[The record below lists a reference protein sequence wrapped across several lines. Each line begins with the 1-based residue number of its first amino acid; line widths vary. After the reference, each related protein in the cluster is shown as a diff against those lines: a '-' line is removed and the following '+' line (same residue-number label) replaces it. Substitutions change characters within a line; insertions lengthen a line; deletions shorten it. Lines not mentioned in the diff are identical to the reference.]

1 MTTLAD
7 YARIGALTTPN
18 SAALVSIQ
26 ENRSLSYRDLD
37 ERSDRLAAAAIAQ
50 GLQPGDRLGCW
61 MTTSI
66 AYVETYLA
74 AAKAGLV
81 IVPINERY
89 TVTEAT
95 HIVEDAG
102 IRALFFAA
110 EKADQAAELPL
121 PRDAWRVCA
130 GADVPR
136 GLVALDDLYTSGGRV
151 PGPLTR
157 PQDTFGIV
165 YTSGTTGVPKGAT
178 LTHHSVMA
186 SNRACAVSY
195 RLMPRGTAIYGASM
209 SFTGTVLGQ
218 IFAHL
223 YTCSTIIMT
232 GTSEPEVILRA
243 IRERNATFAG
253 MPPPLIPEF
262 AGALARS
269 NSRLPSLRSLLQS
282 GGKVPLE
289 AVTQLN
295 ELLGGRLILAWG
307 MTEISGGAAAAST
320 EADMRAA
327 LGGDTRILGTVG
339 RPVPGCVV
347 ETVRDAELDT
357 DHEDVYELRIRTD
370 GLMAGYWNR
379 PEDTARAVHDG
390 WYYSGDL
397 GRIDDDGYVSI
408 VDRRTDLIVSGG
420 ANVYPSEIERIIA
433 ELPAVEQSAVVGL
446 PHDRWGQSVTAVI
459 KVRLGWKLDAQD
471 VLDHCRT
478 RLAGYKK
485 PTAVLFADALP
496 ATVGGKIQRARVR
509 ALAEAGRYRP

>member
-1 MTTLAD
+1 MSTLAD
-7 YARIGALTTPN
+7 YARIGALTTPDRP
-18 SAALVSIQ
+18 AIVSIL
-26 ENRSLSYRDLD
+26 EGKEVSYRELN

-50 GLQPGDRLGCW
+50 GLRPGDRLGCW

-89 TVTEAT
+89 TVAEAT

-102 IRALFFAA
+102 VRALFFTAD
-110 EKADQAAELPL
+110 KADQAAELPL
-121 PRDAWRVCA
+121 PSDAWRVCA
-130 GADVPR
+130 GAQAPR
-136 GLVALDDLYTSGGRV
+136 GLVALEDLYASGGHAA
-151 PGPLTR
+151 R
-157 PQDTFGIV
+157 PVVRPHDAFGIV

-178 LTHHSVMA
+178 LTHESVMA

-223 YTCSTIIMT
+223 YTCSTVVMT

-243 IRERNATFAG
+243 IQDRNATFAG
-253 MPPPLIPEF
+253 MPPPLVPEF
-262 AGALARS
+262 ADALARS

-282 GGKVPLE
+282 GGKVPLG
-289 AVTQLN
+289 AVAQLN
-295 ELLGGRLILAWG
+295 ELLNGRLVLAWG

-327 LGGDTRILGTVG
+327 LQGHDRLLSTVG
-339 RPVPGCVV
+339 RPVPGCIV
-347 ETVRDAELDT
+347 ESVPDREADDEGV
-357 DHEDVYELRIRTD
+357 HELRIRTD
-370 GLMAGYWNR
+370 GLMDGYWNR
-379 PEDTARAVHDG
+379 PDDTARAIRDG

-397 GRIDDDGYVSI
+397 GQIDEDGYVSI
-408 VDRRTDLIVSGG
+408 VERRTDLIVSGG
-420 ANVYPSEIERIIA
+420 ANVYPSEIERVLA
-433 ELPAVEQSAVVGL
+433 ELPAVERSAVVGV

-459 KVRLGWKLDAQD
+459 KVRSGWRLDSNE
-471 VLDHCRT
+471 VLEHCRT

-485 PTAVLFADALP
+485 PTAVLFADEIP
-496 ATVGGKIQRARVR
+496 ATVGGKVQRARVR
-509 ALAEAGRYRP
+509 ALARSGHYR